1 MSNIINA
8 TPNEDGRIILE
19 LYGQEIEIDD
29 SMFNAKGVAIIK
41 KFGQEY
47 EIHKPVSKTRK
58 KVAEVAAK
66 EETPTEEESEKTEE
80 AETPKEEEAKS
91 EGDK

>member
-1 MSNIINA
+1 MSNMSNIINA

-47 EIHKPVSKTRK
+47 EIHKPVPKTRK

-66 EETPTEEESEKTEE
+66 EETPTETEPEKAEDEE
-80 AETPKEEEAKS
+80 AES
-91 EGDK
+91 EGDE

>member
-58 KVAEVAAK
+58 RVAEVAAK
-66 EETPTEEESEKTEE
+66 EETPVKEEPEKAEE
-80 AETPKEEEAKS
+80 AEAPKEEETED
-91 EGDK
+91 EGSK